1 MYDEK
6 CKYIEELSDQIELK
20 KTPQEIEEARKIHK
34 LTNAQLHFELYNN
47 LQSAY
52 NAVAEMINRIY
63 HGKGEID
70 TYTLIRLYDIKEDI
84 WNIIDSEK

>member
-6 CKYIEELSDQIELK
+6 CKYIEELSNQIEPK
-20 KTPQEIEEARKIHK
+20 KTPQEIEEERKIHK
-34 LTNAQLHFELYNN
+34 LTNAQLHCELYNN

-70 TYTLIRLYDIKEDI
+70 TYALNRLCNVKEDI
-84 WNIIDSEK
+84 WNMINNEK

>member
-6 CKYIEELSDQIELK
+6 CKHIEELSDQIELK

-34 LTNAQLHFELYNN
+34 LTNAQLHFELYSN

-52 NAVAEMINRIY
+52 NAVTEMINRIY
-63 HGKGEID
+63 HGKDEID
-70 TYTLIRLYDIKEDI
+70 TYTLIRLYDIKENI
-84 WNIIDSEK
+84 WDIIDSEK

>member
-6 CKYIEELSDQIELK
+6 CKYIEELNGQIELR

-47 LQSAY
+47 LQGAY
-52 NAVAEMINRIY
+52 DAVTEMINRIY
-63 HGKGEID
+63 HGKDEID
-70 TYTLIRLYDIKEDI
+70 THTLNRLCNIKGDI
-84 WNIIDSEK
+84 WNIIDNEK